1 MKTPKKRDVQY
12 NEKKIKEKKGDGQ
25 KNIVNKNG
33 PFRVQKLRNYVW
45 RQGKIDGI
53 HMSQRARKK
62 GREFNMFTLA
72 EEIGKQIHLFK
83 SGATKMP
90 TTSILKM

>member
-1 MKTPKKRDVQY
+1 
-12 NEKKIKEKKGDGQ
+12 
-25 KNIVNKNG
+25 
-33 PFRVQKLRNYVW
+33 
-45 RQGKIDGI
+45 
-53 HMSQRARKK
+53 MSQRARKK

-90 TTSILKM
+90 TASILKM